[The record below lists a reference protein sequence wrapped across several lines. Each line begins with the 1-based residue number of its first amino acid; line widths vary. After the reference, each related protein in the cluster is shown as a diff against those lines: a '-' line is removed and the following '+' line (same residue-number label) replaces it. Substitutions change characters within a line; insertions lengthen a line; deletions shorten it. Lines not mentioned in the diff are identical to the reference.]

1 MGADL
6 AGAAAARNAER
17 EADATLERQVWSLA
31 WPVIVN
37 LLSEAAVGLVD
48 TLIVGR
54 LGRDAVAAVGV
65 GAQILGSVS
74 VVTMAIGTGTV
85 ALVAR
90 HVGSGEVGMVRRV
103 TGQSMVAAL
112 GLAVL
117 AIVPVL
123 IWTEQIVRLFGVDPA
138 VVAQSAAFTRVVMLA
153 IPGGAV
159 GFVVASALRAAG
171 DTRTPLAFGLV
182 VNATAVASA
191 EPRTPSAGRP
201 NAPKTNT

>member
-1 MGADL
+1 MPRSRRMSSAPRDFPQLGLWYTVTRSMRADL
-6 AGAAAARNAER
+6 AGAASARNAER
-17 EADATLERQVWSLA
+17 GADTTLERQVWSLA

-74 VVTMAIGTGTV
+74 VVTMAVGTGTV

-103 TGQSMVAAL
+103 TGQS
-112 GLAVL
+112 
-117 AIVPVL
+117 
-123 IWTEQIVRLFGVDPA
+123 
-138 VVAQSAAFTRVVMLA
+138 
-153 IPGGAV
+153 
-159 GFVVASALRAAG
+159 
-171 DTRTPLAFGLV
+171 
-182 VNATAVASA
+182 
-191 EPRTPSAGRP
+191 
-201 NAPKTNT
+201 

>member
-1 MGADL
+1 TRSMRADL
-6 AGAAAARNAER
+6 AGPSAARNAES
-17 EADATLERQVWSLA
+17 EADAALGRQMWSLA

-48 TLIVGR
+48 TLMVGR

-90 HVGSGEVGMVRRV
+90 HVGSGEIGMVRRV
-103 TGQSMVAAL
+103 TGQSIVAAL
-112 GLAVL
+112 GLAGF

-123 IWTEQIVRLFGVDPA
+123 IWTEGVVRLFG
-138 VVAQSAAFTRVVMLA
+138 
-153 IPGGAV
+153 
-159 GFVVASALRAAG
+159 
-171 DTRTPLAFGLV
+171 
-182 VNATAVASA
+182 
-191 EPRTPSAGRP
+191 
-201 NAPKTNT
+201 